1 MRVPLLFRG
10 AVAAAIVSFAA
21 AALLVPPAQAAD
33 FSKSKHITL
42 RLTSASP
49 AGMEDSLALKDAAA
63 WLEKASDGTV
73 ALDLHFSS
81 SLFGEIPGLEAAQSG
96 LVDMAIACTCNMTKL
111 TDSMLFSDLPYIWQ
125 KMDNGRAVWDSEIG
139 DNIRKEMVA
148 KLGLRPVAFTPS
160 GGGYRI
166 FWNTKR
172 AVRVPADAAGLKV
185 RTTATPIE
193 QHFWESVGA
202 IPTPVDV
209 AEIYT
214 ALDQGLVDGEHLQPV
229 WLQLLKHNE
238 VVKYGTEIQAEAV
251 YRGLLINEK
260 SYDKLDAA
268 QKPVFD
274 KAMKMFED
282 KAYEYNRELRG
293 KAMKAIAGSGVKVI
307 DLNQDELA
315 KWREVGHA
323 LWKTDVVKSH
333 VDQAT
338 IDKVLELQK

>member
-1 MRVPLLFRG
+1 MRVPLPFRG
-10 AVAAAIVSFAA
+10 AIAAAIVSLAA
-21 AALLVPPAQAAD
+21 ATFLALPAKAAD
-33 FSKSKHITL
+33 FSKSQHITL

-49 AGMEDSLALKDAAA
+49 AGMEDSLALTDAAK
-63 WLEKASDGTV
+63 WLKKASDGTV
-73 ALDLHFSS
+73 VLDLHFHS
-81 SLFGEIPGLEAAQSG
+81 SLFGEIPGLEAAQSS

-111 TDSMLFSDLPYIWQ
+111 TDAMLFSDLPYIWQ
-125 KMDNGRAVWDSEIG
+125 KMDNGRAVWNGVIG
-139 DNIRKEMVA
+139 DSIRRQMTE

-172 AVRVPADAAGLKV
+172 PVRVPADAAGLKV

-260 SYDKLDAA
+260 SYEKLDAA
-268 QKPVFD
+268 QKQVFD

-293 KAMKAIAGSGVKVI
+293 KAMKAITAGGVKI
-307 DLNQDELA
+307 IQLDKDELA
-315 KWREVGHA
+315 KWREAGRA
-323 LWKTDVVKSH
+323 LWKTDVVKDH

>member
-1 MRVPLLFRG
+1 MRITLPFRG
-10 AVAAAIVSFAA
+10 AIAAAMAIFAA
-21 AALLVPPAQAAD
+21 VAFLALPAKAAD
-33 FSKSKHITL
+33 FSKSPHITL

-49 AGMEDSLALKDAAA
+49 AGMEDSLALKDTAA
-63 WLEKASDGTV
+63 WLKKASHGTV
-73 ALDLHFSS
+73 VLDLHFSS

-111 TDSMLFSDLPYIWQ
+111 THSMMFSDLPYIWK
-125 KMDNGRAVWDSEIG
+125 KMDNGRAVWDSSVG
-139 DNIRKEMVA
+139 DSIRKEMIA

-172 AVRVPADAAGLKV
+172 PVRVPADAAGLKV

-238 VVKYGTEIQAEAV
+238 VVKYGTEIRAEAV

-260 SYDKLDAA
+260 SYQKLDAP
-268 QKPVFD
+268 QKVVFN
-274 KAMKMFED
+274 KAMKMFEN
-282 KAYEYNRELRG
+282 KAYAYNRELRG
-293 KAMKAIAGSGVKVI
+293 KAMKAIAASGVKVI
-307 DLNQDELA
+307 KLNKAELA
-315 KWREVGHA
+315 KWQAVGHA
-323 LWKTDVVKSH
+323 LWKTNVVKNL
-333 VDQAT
+333 VPQAT
-338 IDKVLELQK
+338 IDKVLALQK